1 MEEEQKQYKRKW
13 NCLFFYWMKGGLV
26 YNPRKKS
33 SDFMAKTERNFRHE
47 IRYDICTLI
56 SVD

>member
-1 MEEEQKQYKRKW
+1 MEEEQKQYRRKW

-33 SDFMAKTERNFRHE
+33 SDFMAKRKG
-47 IRYDICTLI
+47 I
-56 SVD
+56 SGTKSGMTSAH